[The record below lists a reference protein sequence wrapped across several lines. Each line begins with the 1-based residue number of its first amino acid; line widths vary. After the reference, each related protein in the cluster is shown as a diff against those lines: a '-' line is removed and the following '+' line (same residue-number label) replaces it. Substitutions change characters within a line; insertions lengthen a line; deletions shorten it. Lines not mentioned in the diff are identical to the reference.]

1 MIPPTVVSIAQSVGV
16 VLLMEFAR
24 RLVQACDESPLVPE
38 HGQGRQVYLAKKLKV
53 TQEAVRKWLVGESL
67 PRPDKI
73 GALAKVLDVDA
84 VWLQLGTSPL
94 EIAGKRQAALR
105 GDAAVYGV
113 MSYLLLAGY
122 HVALPNSVEERVD
135 IFAIKHGTQL
145 SILAKMGEPLARGEW
160 KFVFPA
166 NLNARWHGV
175 VMGDEP
181 SLHLA
186 IYDIP
191 PDLALR
197 HGHRTGSGVEV
208 VLKESRG
215 RMLLADTALRQLR
228 QPQEEN

>member
-1 MIPPTVVSIAQSVGV
+1 MIPLTVVPIAHSVGV
-16 VLLMEFAR
+16 PPIMEFAR
-24 RLVQACDESPLVPE
+24 RLTQACDESPLVPE
-38 HGQGRQVYLAKKLKV
+38 HGRGRQVYLAKKLKV

-73 GALAKVLDVDA
+73 GDLAKVLGVDP

-94 EIAGKRQAALR
+94 EIAEKRQVALR

-122 HVALPNSVEERVD
+122 HVAIPAGDEKVD

-145 SILAKMGEPLARGEW
+145 AVLARMGEPLARGEF
-160 KFVFPA
+160 KFLFPA

-175 VMGDEP
+175 ILADDP
-181 SLHLA
+181 SLSLE

-197 HGHRTGSGVEV
+197 HGTRTGSGVEV
-208 VLKESRG
+208 VVKRGKSRL
-215 RMLLADTALRQLR
+215 MLGSTELRQLR
-228 QPQEEN
+228 HPREEH

>member
-1 MIPPTVVSIAQSVGV
+1 MIPPLVVVIAQSVGV
-16 VLLMEFAR
+16 LLLMEFAR

-38 HGQGRQVYLAKKLKV
+38 HGRGRQVYLAKKLKV

-73 GALAKVLDVDA
+73 AALAKALDVDP

-94 EIAGKRQAALR
+94 EIAEKRQVALR

-122 HVALPNSVEERVD
+122 HVAIPDGDEKVD

-145 SILAKMGEPLARGEW
+145 SVLARMGELLARGEYR
-160 KFVFPA
+160 FLFPVNA
-166 NLNARWHGV
+166 NARWHGV
-175 VMGDEP
+175 LLSEEP
-181 SLHLA
+181 SLSLE

-191 PDLALR
+191 PDIALR
-197 HGHRTGSGVEV
+197 HGTRTGSGVEIV
-208 VLKESRG
+208 ARRVKTKL
-215 RMLLADTALRQLR
+215 MLGSTELRRLR
-228 QPQEEN
+228 NPREEH